1 MGLERFIEAQDSVYS
16 LALNEIKNGRKCSHW
31 IWYIFPQLK
40 GMGRSYNSE
49 YYGISGI
56 SEAKDYLKHPVLG
69 MRLREITAEL
79 LKHQDKSPVAL
90 MGSRIDS
97 VKLCSCMT
105 LFDCVSPNDVFN
117 QVLKYFYAG
126 ERDLTTL
133 KMIENNNQQ

>member
-1 MGLERFIEAQDSVYS
+1 
-16 LALNEIKNGRKCSHW
+16 
-31 IWYIFPQLK
+31 
-40 GMGRSYNSE
+40 MGRSYNSE

>member
-1 MGLERFIEAQDSVYS
+1 MGLERFIDVQRSTYSV
-16 LALNEIKNGRKCSHW
+16 ALSEIKEGRKRSHW

-40 GMGRSYNSE
+40 GMGRSSNSE
-49 YYGISGI
+49 YYGLTDI
-56 SEAKDYLKHPVLG
+56 SETNDYLNHPVLG

-79 LKHQDKSPVAL
+79 LNHQDKSPIVL

-105 LFDCVSPNDVFN
+105 LFDIVSPDDVFG
-117 QVLKYFYAG
+117 QVLKCFYNG
-126 ERDLTTL
+126 ERDGMTL